1 MIQTVKQKT
10 VVGKNG
16 RVEILSSTLPE
27 GSLVEVIVRAAIPS
41 DTTEYLL
48 SSEAN
53 RKHLME
59 AIDNVERGKNLIA
72 FTPEE
77 WNEKYNIRII

>member
-1 MIQTVKQKT
+1 MIQTVKQNT
-10 VVGKNG
+10 IVGKNG
-16 RVEILSSTLPE
+16 RVEILFPTLPE
-27 GSLVEVIVRAAIPS
+27 GAFVEVIVRDATPS

-48 SSEAN
+48 SGEAN

-59 AIDNVERGKNLIA
+59 SIQNVERGKNLIV

-77 WNEKYNIRII
+77 WNEKYSI

>member
-27 GSLVEVIVRAAIPS
+27 GTLVEVVVRAIIDS

-59 AIDNVERGKNLIA
+59 AIDNVEHGKNLIV